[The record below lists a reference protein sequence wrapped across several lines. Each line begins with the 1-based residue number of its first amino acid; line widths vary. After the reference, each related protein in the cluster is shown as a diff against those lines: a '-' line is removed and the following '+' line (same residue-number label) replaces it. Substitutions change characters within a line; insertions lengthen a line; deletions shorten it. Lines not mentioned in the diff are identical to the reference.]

1 MKKRHTP
8 LFIWQH
14 HARARVSQEN
24 TREQPDHRS
33 TTRANHNTGL
43 SHARDGR
50 GRLTSFARPLH
61 DLPHTFPRQL
71 ALAARWR
78 VCLSRPLPSK
88 STQIQNDLWSWYHS
102 RSTVQYLVAVH
113 SMSDGSLTRH
123 SWNPSLVEFPRVTD
137 KWAKIAR
144 HSGKF
149 PRVTDFR
156 E

>member
-1 MKKRHTP
+1 MPTAGTADIRISSLDNLP
-8 LFIWQH
+8 
-14 HARARVSQEN
+14 ARARVSREN

-43 SHARDGR
+43 SHALDGR
-50 GRLTSFARPLH
+50 GTLTSFARPPH

-88 STQIQNDLWSWYHS
+88 STQIENDLWSWYHS

-113 SMSDGSLTRH
+113 SMSDGSLHT
-123 SWNPSLVEFPRVTD
+123 SLVESVTGGISASD
-137 KWAKIAR
+137 
-144 HSGKF
+144 G
-149 PRVTDFR
+149 
-156 E
+156 